1 MAILQKKEV
10 ATERDEQLK
19 ILATNLEVLNQ
30 RLAQGVGGGGAVD
43 LSNTERLIDSQHNF
57 IVKTVKQM
65 EERIAR
71 NLEQGNTSALLQKE
85 QQTILNAVKMARN
98 EIIKEVR
105 ENNIFSELNKGEHD
119 ILNEIRK
126 SMQFSLALNKNL
138 PVLFDL
144 LKETIRLLREQN
156 ELLRSE

>member
-1 MAILQKKEV
+1 MPILQKKEV
-10 ATERDEQLK
+10 DERDEQLK
-19 ILATNLEVLNQ
+19 ILATNLEVINQ

-71 NLEQGNTSALLQKE
+71 NLEQGNTGALLQKE
-85 QQTILNAVKMARN
+85 QQMILNAVKMARN

-119 ILNEIRK
+119 IMQEIRK

-156 ELLRSE
+156 ELLRQE